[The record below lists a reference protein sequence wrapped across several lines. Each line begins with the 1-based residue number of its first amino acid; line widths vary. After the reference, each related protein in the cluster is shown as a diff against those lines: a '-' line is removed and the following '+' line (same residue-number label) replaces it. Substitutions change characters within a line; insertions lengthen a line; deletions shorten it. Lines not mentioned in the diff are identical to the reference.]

1 MKFRAALLAILVL
14 ALLLPTAAFAAGNEG
29 AFDADDTA
37 PEPPVPAEA

>member
-14 ALLLPTAAFAAGNEG
+14 ALLLPTAAFAAGNES